1 MLKLKIVSPQ
11 KIEFEGDVQSVLVPG
26 VLGQIEILTNH
37 APIISALT
45 EGTVVYAKSDGVKS
59 QLAVAGG
66 FVEVQ
71 KNEVALCVELNA

>member
-1 MLKLKIVSPQ
+1 MFRAFSFMA
-11 KIEFEGDVQSVLVPG
+11 ERG
-26 VLGQIEILTNH
+26 N
-37 APIISALT
+37 AAIISALT